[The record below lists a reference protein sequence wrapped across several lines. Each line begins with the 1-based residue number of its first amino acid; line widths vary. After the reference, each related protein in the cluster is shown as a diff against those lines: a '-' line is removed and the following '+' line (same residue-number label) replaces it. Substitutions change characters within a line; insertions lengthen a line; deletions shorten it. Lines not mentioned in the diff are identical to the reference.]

1 MRHKKLEQK
10 NYELSRKII
19 EKANIYYDKGNLDEA
34 SKLYEEAF
42 NYFATLGD
50 ILEYAMIKMEQGD
63 NDKALEL
70 INNVIEADK
79 DDFRGYYFKGVFY
92 EYQEDD
98 EEALK
103 HFLMTKNL
111 LDSDKIGSDEAVIF
125 FKIGRIYDDLS
136 DKYKDKKDEYISLA
150 KEYYKEA
157 LKYNPHL
164 YYANLNLGS
173 IYEKENSLDEALE
186 LMIRAHD
193 DEKDEKMSAYN
204 LGVIYAKMKDYD
216 KAISYYEEELTKK
229 DFYPYAYY
237 NLGILYKDIYKDYEK
252 AKSCYIEGLKYLK
265 DNSSLWYNLGCVYC
279 FLNDFKNATD
289 CFYYSITIKPEI
301 FDYLEEDKETQTY
314 VINRE
319 YQNLKNKLKN
329 N

>member
-1 MRHKKLEQK
+1 MRNKKLEQK

-19 EKANIYYDKGNLDEA
+19 EKANIYYDKGDLDEA

-42 NYFATLGD
+42 NYFVTLGD

-70 INNVIEADK
+70 IDNVIDADK

-103 HFLMTKNL
+103 HFLKAKNL
-111 LDSDKIGSDEAVIF
+111 LDLDKIGKDEAVIF
-125 FKIGRIYDDLS
+125 FKIGRIFDDLS
-136 DKYKDKKDEYISLA
+136 DKYQDKKEEYINLA
-150 KEYYKEA
+150 KEYYQKA
-157 LKYNPHL
+157 LDYNPHL

-173 IYEKENSLDEALE
+173 IYEKENILDKALE
-186 LMIRAHD
+186 LMLRAHE
-193 DEKDEKMSAYN
+193 DEREEKMSAYN
-204 LGVIYAKMKDYD
+204 LGVIYDKMKEYD
-216 KAISYYEEELTKK
+216 QAIKYYEEEITKK
-229 DFYPYAYY
+229 EFYPYAYY

-279 FLNDFKNATD
+279 LLNDFKNATD
-289 CFYYSITIKPEI
+289 CFYYSISIKPEI

-319 YQNLKNKLKN
+319 YQNLKNKLKK
-329 N
+329 